1 LRVVRVAYA
10 ATGEDW
16 ESERRAAQRC
26 QSALN
31 GGMRASRDACESNP
45 EVEALPSHNPLQYL
59 HLTSAQVRSEKLLS
73 VSAATHHVMQL
84 LLVKSPLTP
93 RCTIRE
99 SSASA
104 IVHLVG
110 RHGRAIQ
117 FGFGSEAR
125 VRRALTE

>member
-1 LRVVRVAYA
+1 MRPQARTGSPNAVLRNDAN
-10 ATGEDW
+10 
-16 ESERRAAQRC
+16 QRLMAGC
-26 QSALN
+26 APL
-31 GGMRASRDACESNP
+31 GMRVNQIQRS
-45 EVEALPSHNPLQYL
+45 EALPSHNPLQYL